1 VSYTKRY
8 VVTEAYAE
16 LALAGYVF
24 DLTPDELLWASGRL
38 DMLMGTW
45 LESGIDL
52 GYPVPTGPALDL
64 DEGTNLEPWAIEPAM
79 LALAVRI
86 AAAKGKQL
94 APSTLAA
101 AKSAYDRMAV
111 RFALPDVAVPYQ
123 DTLPVGAGDKPWRSR

>member
-1 VSYTKRY
+1 MSYTKRY

-52 GYPVPTGPALDL
+52 DYPVPDGPALDL
-64 DEGTNLEPWAIEPAM
+64 DVVTNIESWAVEAVV

-94 APSTLAA
+94 ADR
-101 AKSAYDRMAV
+101 KSV
-111 RFALPDVAVPYQ
+111 V
-123 DTLPVGAGDKPWRSR
+123 